1 MRLTAL
7 QLRQAGFDEDTVLS
21 FVENQRPILKKAG
34 FSDFE
39 INKEFGIQ
47 PIKSKSLISEDYQ
60 DANDGFGSQKLLGN
74 KSQLENNQDNQT
86 AKDVE
91 QDKAKKNR
99 NNTIKTFDL
108 LKQDDQKRILNRI
121 DEAYKLFKE
130 DGEGRVGFISTFM
143 EENYPYVPYNAKNF
157 YENRDLTV
165 AESAVNDTQ
174 VNTSIIDNEIK
185 RDIIEGKIGFD
196 SETNRYIFNAE
207 HLEAEKDRLLKKQ
220 KEDFIKE
227 QADNNPKILHTQYTT
242 GKHTNNMLESAKE
255 YFKVDDIQISNLNE
269 FISIVASAESNNRN
283 IVGYDG
289 NAAGLFQFRKSG
301 LVTALNRYVNRMRRK
316 DPDYQIPPEI
326 EAAYDHK
333 DVTALSFDLQ
343 RALTIANFLEMPPSE
358 KFNRAG
364 SDDLL
369 RAVMDGDVEAMKK
382 LYREYHHASYEKLE
396 DGTYKLRDL
405 PALDERINKYFDVFG
420 KIYEYETPQMAF
432 FSTDSTIAK
441 ALEKVPYGSKVVQAF
456 GGKGR
461 YNVFSNGYEMSV
473 NGLIDRYNQL
483 TIEDKIPPAEALQR
497 VFMYQEQSFSKE
509 IIQSAVTL
517 VNDLPWMGAGCF
529 AAGGTVVAGTA
540 GFGIPAAP
548 VVCGAG
554 GFALPETV
562 RDVYMRAIE
571 SGEAH
576 DIKQFLSIWMD
587 HKTLLTAIKSGTV
600 GAVTFGAGS
609 KVKQLTGSTTA
620 RLGTEVVTMTTLGA
634 ALEGHI
640 PTSRDFAHAAVLIF
654 GIHGSV
660 QGLKSLHNIYRRYSV
675 HPRDVV
681 KLAEKDAHYREQLE
695 KGEMP
700 DIYVEGSKT
709 VLQGLEKTANVK
721 LLPEPKFKNNEVVN
735 INVAGTEQGKV
746 IGKEVAGNNNILIVQ
761 KSNGQ
766 KINVLETEVRKTDP
780 LPIEVKVEGDKITIN
795 NKKDGTFKDRQANKE
810 FNEDIFELTKD
821 KDGAF
826 VIDNR
831 GTYKTTPLQAL
842 IDTGASREKLVTT
855 DGKVS
860 TNKSILIKNK
870 YYPKMA
876 ETIGKFKTE
885 VKSEGKFA
893 NFKEI
898 MTRVF
903 NGMSSKHKKVSI
915 VFGVDGGG
923 SSTLKV
929 DTMVGRIRNEY
940 VSFSRKAYNE
950 LIKFKDTDGKIKKAT
965 MVGDS
970 AEKPLVFLHPET
982 NNIIALLMP
991 KRMNGDLLAQADRYF
1006 KDHKST
1012 ADMDGM
1018 HFDRVPNS
1026 RSGDN
1031 WGIPNEPYGETKTT
1045 FGENNAKWKS
1055 LFNSP
1060 KGIDIIDLVEL
1071 YKVFVNKSPEMGK
1084 LGPRLNGFF
1093 QFKGKG
1099 SPRIKINEALQ
1110 QNPEQFTMTFA
1121 HELGHL
1127 IDYLPD
1133 ASLKRGN
1140 ILGSIASLKKYM
1152 NKWIDGKNDGAKPLD
1167 PKEIAKMRK
1176 EAEKIAKSK
1185 EKETNIEIE
1194 KDLKITP
1201 ETVLQILRDPKAREK
1216 IDPEFYDA
1224 FAKLDGAL
1232 KKEILKDALKG
1243 MMSHHIKAIADKVNG
1258 RKVDP
1263 KLTDQANQ
1271 IFKEMFE
1278 KEIQNRGLVS
1288 REMVMKELKN
1298 LTMKWKPFNQFV
1310 DADYTAYRFGP
1321 RELMADFMMAW
1332 LLRPN
1337 WVKHNAPKTYEMWHY
1352 HMNAKPEVMRNW
1364 ERIQDDLIAGPDVRL
1379 GNVVTSVKTMFRR
1392 TDEQMLKKM
1401 ENEYKPETAD
1411 VIGFEALDIFSFITR
1426 RLAGVTGQNRWHSD
1440 GARNLEW
1447 AIDNYRYRHA
1457 LLKRYRD
1464 EMESKVIQP
1473 ALDKGYDIHD
1483 VSTMLLFRNLAES
1496 PQRKNIISSLGLRE
1510 IDADLAK
1517 KLGERT
1523 ASEVFEY
1530 LSKQQPD
1537 LVKLTDAFYE
1547 VRQRMVIPRIKESRM
1562 YDQELMSVLENN
1574 SKYVTF
1580 NVANYLLKRM
1590 EKYGANSTAT
1600 KHLKKS
1606 AGTMSDIQNVLA
1618 ATLEKDMLL
1627 LVEAKRHRT
1636 MKLTVDW
1643 LKENK
1648 SWLEK
1653 YKFDIRGKASPKEG
1667 AKERIIMKPKFVG
1680 EGKLEAPP
1688 KGMSPFHYMVD
1699 GKLQTYYVNSY
1710 IAKAFSANPLQQF
1723 YAMKQ
1728 VTGSADIFRKLFTEY
1743 NPAFWPV
1750 NMGRDINRSVKLLPN
1765 ARYFDLVGAGKNSYI
1780 KYLFK
1785 AIKPAYKS
1793 IFKDGTELTRW
1804 MEEEGF
1810 LISMV
1815 EGYRG
1820 QAGNRA
1826 IMKGLDPDTFMIE
1839 KLLKKEITKHGTL
1852 DKLYN
1857 RTFGELF
1864 NKLGNFARLFER
1876 TPKIAGT
1883 MYLKDMIK
1891 RGEIKMTDKELMLRI
1906 QSEVG
1911 SPNFLRQGHLHTIT
1925 NNFWLYS
1932 NAFKEGWR
1940 ADYNRFKEAPAS
1952 VGTKFIAY
1960 NVTPKI
1966 LQKMMELGLWGTALG
1981 FAYKYGISEWDRVN
1995 YIPIVVGMTEDGRP
2009 IYFRVPQDET
2019 SRLINGVLYKMMDT
2033 ALDGDAK
2040 DILRTPI
2047 DLVGYIGSSGVP
2059 SMNPIISMMADLI
2072 SWFNGVTPWDDWAG
2086 TTAVDQTTDKAG
2098 GYAKQVEIVK
2108 WFFNTYSGTG
2118 FYKFKSNNMDEIQ
2131 SELEKVLDL
2140 PIIGRPISRF
2150 IKIGDHPA
2158 TNFVK
2163 EGPDGVDAYD
2173 KADANLT
2180 LNVRNGIFKLISGQP
2195 LNDKEK
2201 EALKTRQSWLTNAQ
2215 TLDLL
2220 TKYAGGDEMIRDII
2234 SEKDGDRKKVKIL
2247 KYIEYIQKTDQNI
2260 NVETKKE

>member
-1 MRLTAL
+1 M
-7 QLRQAGFDEDTVLS
+7 
-21 FVENQRPILKKAG
+21 
-34 FSDFE
+34 
-39 INKEFGIQ
+39 
-47 PIKSKSLISEDYQ
+47 
-60 DANDGFGSQKLLGN
+60 
-74 KSQLENNQDNQT
+74 
-86 AKDVE
+86 
-91 QDKAKKNR
+91 
-99 NNTIKTFDL
+99 
-108 LKQDDQKRILNRI
+108 
-121 DEAYKLFKE
+121 
-130 DGEGRVGFISTFM
+130 
-143 EENYPYVPYNAKNF
+143 
-157 YENRDLTV
+157 
-165 AESAVNDTQ
+165 
-174 VNTSIIDNEIK
+174 
-185 RDIIEGKIGFD
+185 
-196 SETNRYIFNAE
+196 
-207 HLEAEKDRLLKKQ
+207 
-220 KEDFIKE
+220 
-227 QADNNPKILHTQYTT
+227 
-242 GKHTNNMLESAKE
+242 
-255 YFKVDDIQISNLNE
+255 
-269 FISIVASAESNNRN
+269 
-283 IVGYDG
+283 
-289 NAAGLFQFRKSG
+289 
-301 LVTALNRYVNRMRRK
+301 
-316 DPDYQIPPEI
+316 
-326 EAAYDHK
+326 
-333 DVTALSFDLQ
+333 
-343 RALTIANFLEMPPSE
+343 
-358 KFNRAG
+358 
-364 SDDLL
+364 
-369 RAVMDGDVEAMKK
+369 
-382 LYREYHHASYEKLE
+382 
-396 DGTYKLRDL
+396 
-405 PALDERINKYFDVFG
+405 
-420 KIYEYETPQMAF
+420 
-432 FSTDSTIAK
+432 
-441 ALEKVPYGSKVVQAF
+441 
-456 GGKGR
+456 
-461 YNVFSNGYEMSV
+461 
-473 NGLIDRYNQL
+473 
-483 TIEDKIPPAEALQR
+483 
-497 VFMYQEQSFSKE
+497 
-509 IIQSAVTL
+509 
-517 VNDLPWMGAGCF
+517 
-529 AAGGTVVAGTA
+529 
-540 GFGIPAAP
+540 
-548 VVCGAG
+548 
-554 GFALPETV
+554 
-562 RDVYMRAIE
+562 
-571 SGEAH
+571 
-576 DIKQFLSIWMD
+576 
-587 HKTLLTAIKSGTV
+587 
-600 GAVTFGAGS
+600 
-609 KVKQLTGSTTA
+609 
-620 RLGTEVVTMTTLGA
+620 
-634 ALEGHI
+634 
-640 PTSRDFAHAAVLIF
+640 
-654 GIHGSV
+654 
-660 QGLKSLHNIYRRYSV
+660 
-675 HPRDVV
+675 
-681 KLAEKDAHYREQLE
+681 
-695 KGEMP
+695 
-700 DIYVEGSKT
+700 
-709 VLQGLEKTANVK
+709 
-721 LLPEPKFKNNEVVN
+721 
-735 INVAGTEQGKV
+735 
-746 IGKEVAGNNNILIVQ
+746 
-761 KSNGQ
+761 
-766 KINVLETEVRKTDP
+766 
-780 LPIEVKVEGDKITIN
+780 
-795 NKKDGTFKDRQANKE
+795 
-810 FNEDIFELTKD
+810 
-821 KDGAF
+821 
-826 VIDNR
+826 
-831 GTYKTTPLQAL
+831 
-842 IDTGASREKLVTT
+842 
-855 DGKVS
+855 
-860 TNKSILIKNK
+860 
-870 YYPKMA
+870 
-876 ETIGKFKTE
+876 
-885 VKSEGKFA
+885 
-893 NFKEI
+893 
-898 MTRVF
+898 
-903 NGMSSKHKKVSI
+903 
-915 VFGVDGGG
+915 
-923 SSTLKV
+923 
-929 DTMVGRIRNEY
+929 
-940 VSFSRKAYNE
+940 
-950 LIKFKDTDGKIKKAT
+950 
-965 MVGDS
+965 
-970 AEKPLVFLHPET
+970 
-982 NNIIALLMP
+982 
-991 KRMNGDLLAQADRYF
+991 
-1006 KDHKST
+1006 
-1012 ADMDGM
+1012 
-1018 HFDRVPNS
+1018 
-1026 RSGDN
+1026 
-1031 WGIPNEPYGETKTT
+1031 
-1045 FGENNAKWKS
+1045 
-1055 LFNSP
+1055 
-1060 KGIDIIDLVEL
+1060 
-1071 YKVFVNKSPEMGK
+1071 
-1084 LGPRLNGFF
+1084 
-1093 QFKGKG
+1093 
-1099 SPRIKINEALQ
+1099 
-1110 QNPEQFTMTFA
+1110 
-1121 HELGHL
+1121 
-1127 IDYLPD
+1127 
-1133 ASLKRGN
+1133 
-1140 ILGSIASLKKYM
+1140 
-1152 NKWIDGKNDGAKPLD
+1152 
-1167 PKEIAKMRK
+1167 
-1176 EAEKIAKSK
+1176 
-1185 EKETNIEIE
+1185 
-1194 KDLKITP
+1194 
-1201 ETVLQILRDPKAREK
+1201 
-1216 IDPEFYDA
+1216 
-1224 FAKLDGAL
+1224 
-1232 KKEILKDALKG
+1232 
-1243 MMSHHIKAIADKVNG
+1243 
-1258 RKVDP
+1258 
-1263 KLTDQANQ
+1263 
-1271 IFKEMFE
+1271 
-1278 KEIQNRGLVS
+1278 
-1288 REMVMKELKN
+1288 
-1298 LTMKWKPFNQFV
+1298 
-1310 DADYTAYRFGP
+1310 
-1321 RELMADFMMAW
+1321 
-1332 LLRPN
+1332 
-1337 WVKHNAPKTYEMWHY
+1337 
-1352 HMNAKPEVMRNW
+1352 
-1364 ERIQDDLIAGPDVRL
+1364 
-1379 GNVVTSVKTMFRR
+1379 
-1392 TDEQMLKKM
+1392 
-1401 ENEYKPETAD
+1401 
-1411 VIGFEALDIFSFITR
+1411 
-1426 RLAGVTGQNRWHSD
+1426 
-1440 GARNLEW
+1440 
-1447 AIDNYRYRHA
+1447 
-1457 LLKRYRD
+1457 
-1464 EMESKVIQP
+1464 
-1473 ALDKGYDIHD
+1473 
-1483 VSTMLLFRNLAES
+1483 FRNLAES

-1510 IDADLAK
+1510 IDVDLAK

-1653 YKFDIRGKASPKEG
+1653 YKFNIRGKASLKEG

-1820 QAGNRA
+1820 QAGNKA

-1940 ADYNRFKEAPAS
+1940 ADYNRFLEAPAS

-1966 LQKMMELGLWGTALG
+1966 LQKSIELGLWGTALG
-1981 FAYKYGISEWDRVN
+1981 FAVKYGISEWDRVN

-2009 IYFRVPQDET
+2009 IYFRIPQDET

-2040 DILRTPI
+2040 DLLRTPI
-2047 DLVGYIGSSGVP
+2047 DLMGYIGSSGVP

-2118 FYKFKSNNMDEIQ
+2118 FYKFKSNNMDEVQ